1 MTTPVEI
8 AARKRIAAEAAVL
21 EVQAGMLVG
30 LGTGSTAAFAI
41 AALGRRVAA
50 GLDMRAVATSKE
62 TAARATAAGIAVV
75 DLATVSA
82 VDLAIDGVDEIDP
95 GFRAI
100 KGAGGAMLREKIV
113 AQAAARM
120 IAIADDSKAV
130 AVLGARP
137 VPVEILGEAEAFAS
151 ARIRALGS
159 NPVLR
164 RRDRAAW
171 LTDQGNPI
179 LDCRFAAASDFAS
192 VAAML
197 EAIPGVLG
205 HGLFLTEID
214 ALYLGGA
221 DGLRV
226 AERPRTRD

>member
-1 MTTPVEI
+1 MSQDDDKKI
-8 AARKRIAAEAAVL
+8 AAIAAAD
-21 EVQAGMLVG
+21 EVKHGMLVG
-30 LGTGSTAAFAI
+30 LGTGSTAAFLI
-41 AALGRRVAA
+41 DELGRRFAA
-50 GLDMRAVATSKE
+50 GLKFSAVATSRASE
-62 TAARATAAGIAVV
+62 TQAKALGIPVMSFAHV
-75 DLATVSA
+75 AQI
-82 VDLAIDGVDEIDP
+82 DLAIDGTDEIDP
-95 GFRAI
+95 ALRAI

-137 VPVEILGEAEAFAS
+137 VPVEILAEAEAFAS